1 MNRSRSILVKQRG
14 KNRGPATLGGSATL
28 SVPIQKSFLQW
39 DPSVPCHQPGGS
51 PPLTRRGVQRLKN
64 KRGETLRSIML
75 TMEPALEERRTGF
88 AASQRSDEPSL
99 RESYYFWLST
109 ARRGGLLTPV
119 PVLGNASAG
128 IDRRASEAQEL
139 DCGTDSAHLQLKQFP
154 QPPRLYPTYRN
165 LGVLLVV
172 HAKLVARLKPRYH
185 FLDPVDIHQVRA
197 VNPPKHLAIEAGL

>member
-1 MNRSRSILVKQRG
+1 
-14 KNRGPATLGGSATL
+14 
-28 SVPIQKSFLQW
+28 
-39 DPSVPCHQPGGS
+39 
-51 PPLTRRGVQRLKN
+51 
-64 KRGETLRSIML
+64 ML

-154 QPPRLYPTYRN
+154 QPPRLYPTNRN